1 MATRGCL
8 ESKVFSPDPPDPT
21 VDLALS
27 IEVLTIAPPVFRC
40 DLVRFRKEIITIFV
54 LNLRVAE

>member
-1 MATRGCL
+1 M

-27 IEVLTIAPPVFRC
+27 IDVRTIAPPVFRC

-54 LNLRVAE
+54 LKLRVAE